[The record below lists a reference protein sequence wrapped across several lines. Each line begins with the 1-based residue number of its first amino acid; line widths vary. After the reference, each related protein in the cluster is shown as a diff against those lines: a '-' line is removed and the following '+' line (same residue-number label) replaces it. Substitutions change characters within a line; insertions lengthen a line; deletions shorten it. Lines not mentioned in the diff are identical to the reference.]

1 MSDNIPRLT
10 LNNDVTLPAF
20 GFGVFQATPEE
31 TAGAVKTA
39 LRTGYRHID
48 TAAAYFNEREVGEC
62 RRRSGSDRDEV
73 FLETMIWLPDYGR
86 EATRPGRPTQHSG
99 GPGDPPDRRAAREV
113 ARAGDAALAPRPGPA
128 GDPHVRACGP
138 RTSTCST
145 SPLSA
150 EELAEIDGLDTGVRG
165 GPDPESITLAEH
177 SMEIPE
183 G

>member
-62 RRRSGSDRDEV
+62 RRRSGSDRDRSEEHTSELQSRGQLV
-73 FLETMIWLPDYGR
+73 CRLLLENK
-86 EATRPGRPTQHSG
+86 Q
-99 GPGDPPDRRAAREV
+99 RR
-113 ARAGDAALAPRPGPA
+113 
-128 GDPHVRACGP
+128 CC
-138 RTSTCST
+138 RTS
-145 SPLSA
+145 
-150 EELAEIDGLDTGVRG
+150 
-165 GPDPESITLAEH
+165 PEQ
-177 SMEIPE
+177 
-183 G
+183 

>member
-10 LNNDVTLPAF
+10 LNNGVTLPAF

-31 TAGAVKTA
+31 TAGAVETA

-48 TAAAYFNEREVGEC
+48 TAAGYFNEREVGEC

-73 FLETMIWLPDYGR
+73 FLETKIWLPDYGR

-99 GPGDPPDRRAAREV
+99 GPGDPPDRRAAREL
-113 ARAGDAALAPRPGPA
+113 ARADDAALAPRPGPA

-138 RTSTCST
+138 DHRE
-145 SPLSA
+145 PRP
-150 EELAEIDGLDTGVRG
+150 VRRR
-165 GPDPESITLAEH
+165 P
-177 SMEIPE
+177 
-183 G
+183 